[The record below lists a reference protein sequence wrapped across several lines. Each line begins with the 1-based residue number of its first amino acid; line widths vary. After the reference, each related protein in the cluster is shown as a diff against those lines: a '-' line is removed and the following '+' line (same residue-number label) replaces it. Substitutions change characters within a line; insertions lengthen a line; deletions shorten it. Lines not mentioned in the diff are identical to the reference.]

1 MVFKGKKLHFRN
13 QTFTKMHPF
22 LQILESLR
30 ERPPS
35 YHDFSIIGEQKH
47 VLDLGLKLILTHSNP
62 PRSYAAVTSIQ
73 QIADAM
79 HAVRTIVCAY
89 AFVMYPERTHEGP
102 INETLAL
109 HTAMAARG
117 LIKALWEMD
126 SAESNYMQALGM
138 LDDPTPVADDALV
151 QCRERF
157 ALCFNLFRNAFVV
170 WRRADLPHMICRL
183 EDEGATVTHYMKWLY
198 DGLGEH
204 AAAEVLR
211 EARFIRR
218 TVQVNKHRMA
228 VERFAQAK

>member
-1 MVFKGKKLHFRN
+1 
-13 QTFTKMHPF
+13 MHPF
-22 LQILESLR
+22 IQILESLR
-30 ERPPS
+30 EHPPS
-35 YHDFSIIGEQKH
+35 YRDFSSIGEQKH
-47 VLDLGLKLILTHSNP
+47 VLDLGLNLILTNI
-62 PRSYAAVTSIQ
+62 PRSYAAVTSIPQ
-73 QIADAM
+73 HKITD
-79 HAVRTIVCAY
+79 AVRTIVCAY

-126 SAESNYMQALGM
+126 SAESNYLQALGM

-183 EDEGATVTHYMKWLY
+183 EDEGAGVAQYMKWLY

-218 TVQVNKHRMA
+218 AVQVGKHRMA